1 LARALLHSLQ
11 TELKEEKPVISLASD
26 LLRNIPTENGVL
38 KMFID
43 GEWVLSESG
52 ETREVLD
59 PATGELIARVA
70 EAGQPEVSRAIR
82 AARRAFDED
91 GWADTT
97 ALERAALLFRLA
109 DAIDANARELAQL
122 DTLDNG
128 KPLREAEADVA
139 DAANCFRY
147 YAGLATKP
155 HGETVDVPAHSQT
168 FIVREPVGVCAQIIP
183 WNYPLLM
190 AAWKLAPA
198 LAVGNTCILK
208 PSELTPLSALR
219 LATLIEEVGFPKGV
233 VNVVLGAGPSV
244 GQPLAESPLVDKVA
258 FTGGTATGR
267 KIMQA
272 AAGNIKKV
280 SLELGGKSPNIVFAD
295 ADMETALDYALF
307 GIFYGAGQVCSAG
320 SRLLLEASIHDEFV
334 ARLVERAKKIRV
346 GNGFDPETEMGPL
359 ISPQH
364 LEKVKSYIQ
373 IGIEEGATLLCGGDT
388 PSDVPKGGNYLNPT
402 IFDHT
407 RPDMRIV
414 QEEIFGPV
422 LVIQTFQDEAEAIH
436 LANDTVYGLAAGVFT
451 RDVAKAHRVIKKVR
465 AGITWINTYHPTY
478 NEAPWGGY
486 KQSGLGRELGTYGLD
501 EYTEVKQIN
510 VNLAVE
516 PTGWFRG

>member
-1 LARALLHSLQ
+1 M
-11 TELKEEKPVISLASD
+11 IASGSE
-26 LLRNIPTENGVL
+26 LLRNIPAANGVL
-38 KMFID
+38 QMFID
-43 GEWVLSESG
+43 GEWVTSASG
-52 ETREVLD
+52 ETREVFN
-59 PATGELIARVA
+59 PGTGELITRVT
-70 EAGQPEVSRAIR
+70 EAGQPEVDGAIL
-82 AARRAFDED
+82 AARRAFDEG
-91 GWADTT
+91 GWGETT

-109 DAIDANARELAQL
+109 DVIATNAQELAQL

-128 KPLREAEADVA
+128 KPLREAEADIA

-155 HGETVDVPAHSQT
+155 HGQTVEVPAPSQT

-183 WNYPLLM
+183 WNFPLLM
-190 AAWKLAPA
+190 AAWKLGPA
-198 LAVGNTCILK
+198 LAAGNTCILK

-219 LATLIEEVGFPKGV
+219 LATLIAEVGFPNGV
-233 VNVVLGAGPSV
+233 VNVLLGAGVTV

-272 AAGNIKKV
+272 ATGNIKKI

-295 ADMETALDYALF
+295 ADMDTAVDYALL
-307 GIFYGAGQVCSAG
+307 GIFYGSGQVCSAG
-320 SRLLLEASIHDEFV
+320 SRLLLEASIHEAFV
-334 ARLVERAKKIRV
+334 ARLVERAKKIQV
-346 GNGFDPETEMGPL
+346 GDGFNPATEMGPL

-364 LEKVKSYIQ
+364 LEKVKSHIR

-388 PSDVPKGGNYLNPT
+388 PEDAPNGGNYLSPT
-402 IFDHT
+402 IFDNT
-407 RPDMRIV
+407 RADMRIV

-422 LVIQTFQDEAEAIH
+422 LVIQSFQDEADAIR

-451 RDVAKAHRVIKKVR
+451 QDVAKAHRVIKKVR

-478 NEAPWGGY
+478 NETPWGGY

-501 EYTEVKQIN
+501 EYMEVKQIN

-516 PTGWFRG
+516 PTGWFKE